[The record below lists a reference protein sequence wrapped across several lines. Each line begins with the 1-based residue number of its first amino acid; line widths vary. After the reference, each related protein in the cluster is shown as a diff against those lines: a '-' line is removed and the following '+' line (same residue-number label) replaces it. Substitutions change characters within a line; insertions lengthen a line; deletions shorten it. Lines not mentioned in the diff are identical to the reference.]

1 MNSITV
7 NRVYEKRAT
16 ENGKWNGRIGAAE
29 LVMSVSPDG
38 NLVATLD
45 GNVLPDAS
53 VSYLLNFSLQSLQDA
68 YAGAESIDEAT
79 GNWGKKR
86 DALVKGEIGIRS
98 GEGISTFQSVARQ
111 IMRALLKKNAG
122 PKSEAWV
129 AFTAKS
135 DPDQN
140 KVLDEKFEANREKL
154 EPVVNAEIERRANEA
169 KAKKAIM
176 DSISL

>member
-1 MNSITV
+1 MNTITV

-16 ENGKWNGRIGAAE
+16 EKSTWNGRIGATE
-29 LVMSVSPDG
+29 LVMSISPDG

-53 VSYLLNFSLQSLQDA
+53 VQYLLNFSLQSLQDA

-86 DALVKGEIGIRS
+86 DALIKGEIGAR
-98 GEGISTFQSVARQ
+98 GEGVSTFTGVARQ
-111 IMRALLKKNAG
+111 IMRALLKKAAG

-129 AFTAKS
+129 AFIAKS
-135 DPDQN
+135 DADQN
-140 KVLDEKFEANREKL
+140 KVLDEKFEANRAAL
-154 EPVVNAEIERRANEA
+154 EPAVNAEIERRTNEA